1 MSYIATFT
9 MSSGNELH
17 FNVSE
22 EKKFMLVSYLN
33 NKEKPFVQMLNGSK
47 TCVINISQIERLTF
61 VPAE

>member
-1 MSYIATFT
+1 MSYIATFI
-9 MSSGNELH
+9 MASGNELH

-33 NKEKPFVQMLNGSK
+33 NKEKPFVQMLNGTK

>member
-1 MSYIATFT
+1 MTYIATFI
-9 MSSGNELH
+9 MASGNELH

-22 EKKFMLVSYLN
+22 EKKFMLISHLDI
-33 NKEKPFVQMLNGSK
+33 KGKPFVQMIDGTK